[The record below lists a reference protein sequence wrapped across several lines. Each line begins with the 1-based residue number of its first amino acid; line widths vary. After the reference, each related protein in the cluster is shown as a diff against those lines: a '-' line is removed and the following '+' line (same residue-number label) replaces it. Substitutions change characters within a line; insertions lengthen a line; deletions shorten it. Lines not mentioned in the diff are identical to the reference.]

1 MLRVKIFIIFLFLTS
16 FVLAFMS
23 GPISIETSTY
33 MKALVL
39 YWLFS
44 TLYTHLRVNSKS
56 GKLNMDYG
64 VSYSMSIALFAGP
77 IGLFIYET
85 LYRFT
90 VYIIRRVT
98 KTGDPDELLHTFYN
112 IGSFALNNTIV
123 FYLFFYFYPSFQNIP
138 FGFWLLI
145 ILLALIVALLSDIYL
160 ITISYFFGDISTPR
174 EAFDFIKSRSI
185 TDLGKIAFSNGFL
198 LVFLQAESWQ
208 MVIALFILNYLVS
221 RSFVDKSLS
230 IQNKVERDKF
240 EQMAYTDFMTEVY
253 NRAFMDKKMKE
264 FNLSGEY
271 LGIIVADIDKFK
283 QYNDNYN
290 HAVGDKVIQS
300 FATTLHR
307 YLNDEDFLF
316 RTGGEEFTIFLR
328 NRTFEECSVLVE
340 QMRDGVVNSPVHA
353 EFHSKNVSISYTASF
368 GLYFYKTSEFLSIE
382 KGYIYA
388 DHLLLRS
395 KELGKNLVSVKN
407 GMNDLP
413 LSVRYSE

>member
-1 MLRVKIFIIFLFLTS
+1 MLRVKIFIIILFLTA
-16 FVLAFMS
+16 FVVAIIS
-23 GPISIETSTY
+23 GPILIETSTY
-33 MKALVL
+33 MKALLL

-44 TLYTHLRVNSKS
+44 TLYTHLRVHSKN

-77 IGLFIYET
+77 LGLFIYEA
-85 LYRFT
+85 LYGFT

-160 ITISYFFGDISTPR
+160 ITISYFFGDISTPGD
-174 EAFDFIKSRSI
+174 AIDFIKSRSI

-328 NRTFEECSVLVE
+328 HRTFEECSILVE

-368 GLYFYKTSEFLSIE
+368 GLYFYKTSKYLSIE